1 MLPVSIIASD
11 VLGTVVSDGEFR
23 VNGSTVS
30 GSATLF
36 NNSAVETTGI
46 PTRLEF
52 KGGWMLLA
60 SNSLA
65 RVNSSRI
72 VLERGIGELGATP
85 GLELEAR
92 SLRIVPAGSGAA
104 ARVKLDG
111 ADKVLVGAVRGPV
124 RVLNSAGTLVA
135 SLNPGTT
142 LSFLPNAAAAD
153 TFDVTGCLLWKEG
166 RFIAVDANGQK
177 ITLVSRP
184 DLADLS
190 GNPVHL
196 IGTGTGTMIGGLPE
210 VTVSG
215 ITRVGDGG
223 CAAVAESEKAQLQ
236 PPYSGNT
243 PVDRG
248 QPAKVSKPH
257 GSHTA
262 IYAGVGVAA
271 AAAVGIALGLSKKG
285 TSD

>member
-1 MLPVSIIASD
+1 
-11 VLGTVVSDGEFR
+11 
-23 VNGSTVS
+23 
-30 GSATLF
+30 
-36 NNSAVETTGI
+36 
-46 PTRLEF
+46 
-52 KGGWMLLA
+52 MLLA
-60 SNSLA
+60 SDSRA

-72 VLERGIGELGATP
+72 VLERGVGELGATP

-92 SLRIVPAGSGAA
+92 SLRVVPAGSGAA
-104 ARVKLDG
+104 ARVKLVG

-153 TFDVTGCLLWKEG
+153 TFDVSGCLLWKEG
-166 RFIAVDANGQK
+166 RFIAIDANGQK

-196 IGTGTGTMIGGLPE
+196 TGTGTGRTVGGFPE

-223 CAAVAESEKAQLQ
+223 CTARAESEKAQLQ

-248 QPAKVSKPH
+248 QPTNVSKPSGG

-271 AAAVGIALGLSKKG
+271 AAAVGIALGLSKKN